1 MAKKKDYIIDEELVE
16 DDDYEEDYSSDS
28 EFNLVNEVKGLKIL
42 TCISICITIIS
53 LLISLVVLS
62 KVSGDDTYSSGNGNG
77 NVEGNGDQGIDS
89 EVEYDVSMFTE
100 ISFDDFMEMYKEDKH
115 YFVYTGRSTCG
126 YCVAFLPALQQSVS
140 EYDYTLY
147 YLDIDKVSQD
157 ELKKIAELH
166 SKYET
171 TIGATPM
178 VYLMGKKNV
187 VAVNEGYTEYETYAK
202 FLEDNGVKK
211 RK

>member
-42 TCISICITIIS
+42 TCISICITIVS
-53 LLISLVVLS
+53 LLVSLVVLS
-62 KVSGDDTYSSGNGNG
+62 KVSGNDTYSSGNESGQG
-77 NVEGNGDQGIDS
+77 SGDQGINS

-100 ISFDDFMEMYKEDKH
+100 ISFDDFKEMYKEDKH

-126 YCVAFLPALQQSVS
+126 YCVAFLPTLQQSVS

-147 YLDIDKVSQD
+147 YLDIDKVSQ
-157 ELKKIAELH
+157 EQLQEIAKLH

-187 VAVNEGYTEYETYAK
+187 VAVNVGYTEYETYAK

>member
-77 NVEGNGDQGIDS
+77 NVEGNGDQGTNS

-187 VAVNEGYTEYETYAK
+187 VAVNVGYTEYETYAK